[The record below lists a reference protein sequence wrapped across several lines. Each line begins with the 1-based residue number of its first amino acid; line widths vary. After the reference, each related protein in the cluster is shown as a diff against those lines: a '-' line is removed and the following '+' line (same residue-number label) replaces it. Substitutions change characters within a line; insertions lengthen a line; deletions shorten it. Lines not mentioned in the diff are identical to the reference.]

1 MQAIP
6 GGIKALVILISN
18 EIPDEDTDQN
28 TTQPP
33 YRLTTCFSEKS
44 SLSPEQS
51 IRDASKTEIFS
62 RRAMVN
68 QAVGLC
74 YRKEM

>member
-18 EIPDEDTDQN
+18 EMPDEDTDQN

-33 YRLTTCFSEKS
+33 YRLTARFSVISILTPAQGINDEMKENCF
-44 SLSPEQS
+44 
-51 IRDASKTEIFS
+51 T
-62 RRAMVN
+62 
-68 QAVGLC
+68 VG
-74 YRKEM
+74 EGGSGQ